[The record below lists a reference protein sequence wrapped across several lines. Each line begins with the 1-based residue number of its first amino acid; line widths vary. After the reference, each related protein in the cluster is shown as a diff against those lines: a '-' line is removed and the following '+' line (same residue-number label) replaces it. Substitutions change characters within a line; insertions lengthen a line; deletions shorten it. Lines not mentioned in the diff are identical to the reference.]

1 MYPHVSIYVVTSIT
15 CGYIRQMMYPAEEGI
30 QTVTT
35 SIYVV
40 TSITCGY
47 IRQMMYPAEEG
58 IQTHCDNVYLCL
70 WILVK
75 FWYPI

>member
-1 MYPHVSIYVVTSIT
+1 
-15 CGYIRQMMYPAEEGI
+15 MMYSAEEGI

-58 IQTHCDNVYLCL
+58 IQTVTTSIYVVISITCGYIRQLL
-70 WILVK
+70 SQEE
-75 FWYPI
+75 